1 MSWIS
6 VTSVLQ
12 LIVGLG
18 LLNVWLVR
26 PKSSTAYRGGGA
38 TSLREE
44 FAVYGL
50 PDVVFYIVGALKIS
64 AGVILIAGIW
74 TPLPVR
80 LAAAVIAALMVGA
93 LVMHVK
99 VGDPVKKAV
108 PATLMLAM
116 SATIVVLT
124 A

>member
-6 VTSVLQ
+6 ISSILQ
-12 LIVGLG
+12 LVVGLG

-26 PKSSTAYRGGGA
+26 PQSATAYRGGGA
-38 TSLREE
+38 ASLREE

-50 PDVVFYIVGALKIS
+50 PEAVFYVVGALKIS

-80 LAAAVIAALMVGA
+80 LAASVIAALMVGA
-93 LVMHVK
+93 LAMHLK
-99 VGDPVKKAV
+99 VGDPLKKAL

-116 SATIVVLT
+116 STTIALI
-124 A
+124 AS